1 MDLTKLLHHFG
12 RRITLITAAA
22 LLLAQIGAMTHAYSH
37 DAASAQSSTHR
48 IAAGIGAGAGGHEFC
63 NDCLTFA
70 PLLSA
75 GGAPD
80 QLPFAEPQGRSV
92 AVHAALTSLVD
103 RSSTLAFRPRG
114 PPAA

>member
-1 MDLTKLLHHFG
+1 MDLTKFLHRFG

-37 DAASAQSSTHR
+37 DAASAQSSPHR
-48 IAAGIGAGAGGHEFC
+48 IAAGVRAGTGAHEFC
-63 NDCLTFA
+63 NDCLSFA

-75 GGAPD
+75 GGAAAK
-80 QLPFAEPQGRSV
+80 LPFVEPQGRSV
-92 AVHAALTSLVD
+92 SAHAVLTSLVD

-114 PPAA
+114 PPVA